1 MMSCHQATRLISESR
16 ERALTL
22 REKLAL
28 RFHQSMCAGCR
39 RFDGQVEFLRRASRR
54 FSDQPDSP
62 SDEDNKDRHPRK

>member
-28 RFHQSMCAGCR
+28 RFHQSICAGCR
-39 RFDGQVEFLRRASRR
+39 RFDGQVEFLRRASRHFSGSPNSR
-54 FSDQPDSP
+54 SDQ
-62 SDEDNKDRHPRK
+62 NQKHRHPRK